1 MYYCI
6 MEVRQIAIN
15 FIKTLSP
22 SDKEKLKVMLTHG
35 ITCGADYARQ
45 NEIEPLQLTEEL
57 KLIFGGK

>member
-15 FIKTLSP
+15 FIETLSAGE
-22 SDKEKLKVMLTHG
+22 KEKLKVMLAHG
-35 ITCGADYARQ
+35 ITCGTDYARQ

-57 KLIFGGK
+57 KLIFEGK

>member
-1 MYYCI
+1 

-15 FIKTLSP
+15 FINTLSANE
-22 SDKEKLKVMLTHG
+22 KEKLKIMLAHG
-35 ITCGADYARQ
+35 ITCGVDYAKQ

>member
-1 MYYCI
+1 

-22 SDKEKLKVMLTHG
+22 TDREKLKTMINHG
-35 ITCGADYARQ
+35 ITCGTDYARQ

-57 KLIFGGK
+57 KLIFAGK